1 MKIKCIKLDGYRNL
15 HNVVLKPND
24 FCSLIGLNNYGKSNL
39 LHAIVYGISFLKVR
53 NNEKEKMMKC
63 ISEIPINKKLYKLNF
78 LWNWNCPLQKKKAR
92 NLLKLNILL
101 VIHGLKKTR
110 LEIL

>member
-1 MKIKCIKLDGYRNL
+1 M
-15 HNVVLKPND
+15 H
-24 FCSLIGLNNYGKSNL
+24 IGLNNYGKSNL
-39 LHAIVYGISFLKVR
+39 LHAIVYGISFLKVS
-53 NNEKEKMMKC
+53 NTEKEKMMKC

-78 LWNWNCPLQKKKAR
+78 FMELELSFTEKESKE
-92 NLLKLNILL
+92 LLKLNILL